1 MKFKSICLALLLL
14 VSMSGFSD
22 LVPMNDSALSK
33 STGQSLILI
42 EETSHVQDQG
52 TSSTADDLTY
62 DFNRI
67 TMGLKIEINAT
78 IDEIKLGTYNRGA
91 GVNCTGNGSFC
102 DNTSGTY
109 RAWNCSVSQCGGLK
123 KDPAYNKS
131 TLAVSPLIYGS
142 LFDDAG
148 VGYSAFNVAMGA
160 LGLNSAGPYAE
171 NVLFDS
177 ANGRKLFPSTFNYSP
192 GSDLALHDVTLG
204 RIVDSGAGTVQTIE
218 DFVFEDPYFEFA
230 YNEDHEIVGLRTGFG
245 IADGVQGNA
254 IDVFSG
260 FVKPVVPATAEVQ
273 VIFTGQGTFTFAP
286 YLGGVRTPGYI
297 DPDPTK
303 SELVGTCAPSGLLG
317 GTVCAEV
324 DEIGKVAHAS
334 PQAQLFPLQSLTLKQ
349 SPAFWLSIQSEEV
362 DYPDQVVKR
371 INVDTG
377 EEEEVVYNYETAKA
391 GVWFNLGALEVH
403 ADGGKVDI
411 ANIAQYTGLSV
422 KTTQPLHP
430 DNYFNTNPNNNK
442 YPQTNNYY

>member
-1 MKFKSICLALLLL
+1 MKFKFIYSALLSLI
-14 VSMSGFSD
+14 SMSGFSD
-22 LVPMNDSALSK
+22 LVPMNDNALSE
-33 STGQSLILI
+33 STGQSLVVI
-42 EETSHVQDQG
+42 EETNHTQ
-52 TSSTADDLTY
+52 ADGGVY

-67 TMGLKIEINAT
+67 TVGLKIEINAT
-78 IDEIKLGTYNRGA
+78 IDQIKLGTYDRGA

-109 RAWNCSVSQCGGLK
+109 RAWNCSVSQCGGITN
-123 KDPAYNKS
+123 DPAYNKN

-160 LGLNSAGPYAE
+160 LGFNSAGPYAE

-177 ANGRKLFPSTFNYSP
+177 SNGRKLFPSTFNFSP

-204 RIVDSGAGTVQTIE
+204 RIIDNGDGSVQTIE
-218 DFVFEDPYFEFA
+218 DFVFEDPYVEFA
-230 YNEDHEIVGLRTGFG
+230 YNADNKIVGLRTGFG

-260 FVKPVVPATAEVQ
+260 FVKPVVTATAEVQ
-273 VIFTGQGTFTFAP
+273 VLLTGQGTFTFAP

-297 DPDPTK
+297 DPDPAK
-303 SELVGTCAPSGLLG
+303 SELVGTCAESGALG
-317 GTVCAEV
+317 GLVCAEV

-334 PQAQLFPLQSLTLKQ
+334 PQAQLFPLQSLTLKE
-349 SPAFWLSIQSEEV
+349 SPAFWLSIQSEEI
-362 DYPDQVVKR
+362 DYPDQVIMRK
-371 INVDTG
+371 NVDTG
-377 EEEEVVYNYETAKA
+377 AMEEVTYNYEAAKA

-422 KTTQPLHP
+422 NTTQPLHP
-430 DNYFNTNPNNNK
+430 DNYFNTNSNNGK
-442 YPQTNNYY
+442 YPQGNNYY

>member
-1 MKFKSICLALLLL
+1 MKFKSICSVLLLL

-22 LVPMNDSALSK
+22 LVPMSDNALSR
-33 STGQSLILI
+33 STGQSLVLI
-42 EETSHVQDQG
+42 EETNHAQANGDV
-52 TSSTADDLTY
+52 Y

-67 TMGLKIEINAT
+67 TVGLKIEINAT
-78 IDEIKLGTYNRGA
+78 IDEIKLGTYNRGQGA
-91 GVNCTGNGSFC
+91 NCTGNGSFC

-109 RAWNCSVSQCGGLK
+109 RAWNCSVSQCGGITN
-123 KDPAYNKS
+123 DPDYNKN
-131 TLAVSPLIYGS
+131 TLAVSPLIYGD
-142 LFDDAG
+142 LFKDAG
-148 VGYSAFNVAMGA
+148 VDYSAFNVALGA

-171 NVLFDS
+171 NVIFDS
-177 ANGRKLFPSTFNYSP
+177 SNGKKLFPSGFTHTP
-192 GSDLALHDVTLG
+192 GTDLALHDVTLG
-204 RIVDSGAGTVQTIE
+204 RIIDNGDGSVQTIE

-230 YNEDHEIVGLRTGFG
+230 YNATGEIVGLRTGFG

-260 FVKPVVPATAEVQ
+260 FVKPVVTATAEVE
-273 VIFTGQGTFTFAP
+273 VAFLTGEGTFTFAP

-303 SELVGTCAPSGLLG
+303 SELVGTCAQSGALG
-317 GTVCAEV
+317 GTVCSEV

-334 PQAQLFPLQSLTLKQ
+334 PQAQLFPLQALELDQ

-362 DYPDQVVKR
+362 DYPDQVVMR
-371 INVDTG
+371 RNADTG
-377 EEEEVVYNYETAKA
+377 VMEEVTYNYEAAKA

-430 DNYFNTNPNNNK
+430 DNYFNTNPNNGK
-442 YPQTNNYY
+442 YPQGNNYY

>member
-1 MKFKSICLALLLL
+1 MKFSYIYPVLLLL
-14 VSMSGFSD
+14 VSMSGFSE
-22 LVPMNDSALSK
+22 LVPMNDNALSQ
-33 STGQSLILI
+33 STGQSLVLI
-42 EETSHVQDQG
+42 EETNHTQ
-52 TSSTADDLTY
+52 ADGSVY

-67 TMGLKIEINAT
+67 TMGLKIEMNAT
-78 IDEIKLGTYNRGA
+78 IDEIKLGTYHRADGK
-91 GVNCTGNGSFC
+91 GSCGDKGFFC
-102 DNTSGTY
+102 DNPSSGDTY
-109 RAWNCSVSQCGGLK
+109 SAWNCSVSQCGGITN
-123 KDPAYNKS
+123 DGGYT

-142 LFDDAG
+142 LFDNAG
-148 VGYSAFNVAMGA
+148 VSYSSFNVALGA
-160 LGLNSAGPYAE
+160 LGLNNAGPYAE
-171 NVLFDS
+171 NVVFDS
-177 ANGRKLFPSTFNYSP
+177 SNGKKLFPSGFNYTQ
-192 GSDLALHDVTLG
+192 GTDLALHDVTLG
-204 RIVDSGAGTVQTIE
+204 RIIDNGGTQTIE

-230 YNEDHEIVGLRTGFG
+230 YNATGEIVGLRTGFG

-260 FVKPVVPATAEVQ
+260 FVKPVVTATAEVE
-273 VIFTGQGTFTFAP
+273 VLFLTGQGTFTFAP

-297 DPDPTK
+297 NPDPSK
-303 SELVGTCAPSGLLG
+303 SELVGSCSPSGALG

-362 DYPDQVVKR
+362 DYPDQVVMR
-371 INVDTG
+371 ENSSGVM
-377 EEEEVVYNYETAKA
+377 EEVTYNYEAAKA

-411 ANIAQYTGLSV
+411 SNIAQYTGLSV

-430 DNYFNTNPNNNK
+430 DNYFNANSNNGK
-442 YPQTNNYY
+442 YPQGNNYY